1 MFTGLRGFRPFLTPL
16 MTAIV
21 KKESDMKRLFQIPS
35 LLLISIFGV
44 SSYAQTEPPT
54 QSSPPAP
61 LNQAPKAQFEFGLL
75 DGTPVKLRTNRN
87 ISSADATTGETV
99 DFEVVE
105 DVKVGE
111 ITLIPRGGI
120 AWATVTTAQ
129 PKRRMA
135 RGGKLTINIDAVRLA
150 SGEKAALRAVKET
163 RGAGRTGVMTGA
175 IAASGILFFPAAPF
189 FLFMKGKDITIPK
202 GTEITAYINGDTP
215 LDPKKFAPP
224 AQINEQAAPTL
235 PEAKTEQAP
244 STTDSEFSSVTIKS
258 VPDGAEISIDG
269 KFAGFTPSTLRLK
282 FGEYRISIKQAGY
295 VLWER
300 TMTLSAGGNITV
312 DATLEKVP

>member
-1 MFTGLRGFRPFLTPL
+1 MNCRFHITL
-16 MTAIV
+16 
-21 KKESDMKRLFQIPS
+21 
-35 LLLISIFGV
+35 LLLIGILSGPG
-44 SSYAQTEPPT
+44 YAQTVPST

-61 LNQAPKAQFEFGLL
+61 SNQTPKTALAFGLE
-75 DGTPVKLRTNRN
+75 DGTPVKLRINRN

-99 DFEVVE
+99 DFEVIE

-120 AWATVTTAQ
+120 AWATVTKAQ

-135 RGGKLTINIDAVRLA
+135 RGGKLNINIVAVRLV

-163 RGAGRTGVMTGA
+163 KGDGRTGLMTGA

-189 FLFMKGKDITIPK
+189 FLFMKGKDITISK
-202 GTEITAYINGDTP
+202 GMEITAYINGDLS
-215 LDPKKFAPP
+215 LDPKNFAPP
-224 AQINEQAAPTL
+224 AQSNEQAASTL
-235 PEAKTEQAP
+235 PEPKTEQAP
-244 STTDSEFSSVTIKS
+244 STIDSEFSSVTIKS

-269 KFAGFTPSTLRLK
+269 NFAGFTPSTLRLK
-282 FGEYRISIKQAGY
+282 LGEYKISIKQAGY

-300 TMTLSAGGNITV
+300 TMTFSIGGNITV